1 MSLKG
6 TNKMIATT
14 KPGVAYSNRIGRLRE
29 KLLSSPFEADI
40 ERARYYTRAYKRTE
54 GQPPCMRA
62 ARGLEETLRCMS
74 IRIDDDD
81 LLVGAKSLKTV
92 AAPIGIERSPVSRTV
107 FIGIPFHGKK
117 VDDIRFLDSIEAVGP
132 EWVKAL
138 MEMPE
143 EEVREL
149 RDEILPYWRGKDAHS
164 LMVARWKEEGLV
176 SEIDPSPH
184 VAAIGDMQGHV
195 TVGIRKVLTM
205 GFRGIG
211 RQAAERLADLKQGD
225 EEDGQ
230 RKDFLE
236 SVQVVAAA
244 VCEHSERYARLAE
257 ELAEKAD
264 TRRKAKLVEI
274 ADRCRRVPAEPP
286 TSFKD
291 AVQAIWMT
299 QVVTA
304 ISYGEDAIFA
314 PGRVDQYLYP
324 YYRKDIETG
333 RITCEEVLEVLDEYF
348 INVSTFTGF
357 GPNNITI
364 GGLGRDGEDA
374 TNEIS
379 FLMLECLVRLSGL
392 RYGLAVRISTK
403 SPRRFLMKAC
413 ETYKRTAGVAFYNDA
428 VVIDDLM
435 QDGYALEDARDY
447 AVVGCVELTST
458 GNNNGYTSG
467 SIAHFPLTLEM
478 ALNEGG
484 AFRSKWERI
493 GAKTPNVREFKSFED
508 VKQAFADQVAN
519 SVDVMVKLTEVKD
532 RVFAESFPT
541 PLLSSTI
548 EGCVESGRD
557 VTRGGARYNH
567 ASVSSQ
573 GVATVANSL
582 AAIRW
587 AVFEE
592 KLVTMEEL
600 VDHLRNN
607 FEGAEELRQKL
618 LRKAPKYGNDDPKAD
633 EIAAW
638 VASTL
643 DKESRK
649 HKRGI
654 DGGTYR
660 ALLISAFSS
669 QVTEG
674 RQLGATPDGRLQGQ
688 PVSNGLSPA
697 NGTELEGMT
706 AALHSGAAAS
716 EAHLSSGTAFNMTL
730 NPTTIRTDEGVE
742 KLASLIEGY
751 FTLGGRQVQ
760 FNPMGRDTLKD
771 AQEHP
776 ENYPDLMVKVSGY
789 SFRFI
794 DLSRSLQND
803 IIARTEF
810 EV

>member
-1 MSLKG
+1 
-6 TNKMIATT
+6 MIATT
-14 KPGVAYSNRIGRLRE
+14 KEEVAYSERISRLRE
-29 KLLSSPFEADI
+29 KLLASRFEADI
-40 ERARYYTRAYKRTE
+40 ERARYYTAAYKSTE
-54 GQPPCMRA
+54 GWPPCMRA
-62 ARGLEETLRCMS
+62 AKGLEETLRRMS
-74 IRIDDDD
+74 IKIDDDD
-81 LLVGAKSLKTV
+81 RLVGAKSIKTV
-92 AAPIGIERSPVSRTV
+92 AAPIGIERSSVSRTV

-117 VDDIRFLDSIEAVGP
+117 VDDIRFLDNVEAVGP

-176 SEIDPSPH
+176 SESDPIPH
-184 VAAIGDMQGHV
+184 VAAVGDMQGHV
-195 TVGIRKVLTM
+195 TVGIKKVLDM
-205 GFRGIG
+205 GFKGIAG
-211 RQAAERLADLKQGD
+211 QAAERLAALKEGD
-225 EEDGQ
+225 ADYEQ

-236 SVQVVAAA
+236 SVQVAAAA
-244 VCEHSERYARLAE
+244 VCEHAERYARLAE
-257 ELAEKAD
+257 EMAQRAD
-264 TRRKAKLVEI
+264 DRRKAELIEI
-274 ADRCRRVPAEPP
+274 ADRCRRVPAGPP

-291 AVQAIWMT
+291 AAQAIWMT

-324 YYRKDIETG
+324 YYRKDIDAG
-333 RITCEEVLEVLDEYF
+333 RITREEALEALDEYF
-348 INVSTFTGF
+348 IKLSTFTGF
-357 GPNNITI
+357 GPNNVTI
-364 GGLGRDGEDA
+364 GGVNRDGADA

-379 FLMLECLVRLSGL
+379 YLMLECLIRLKGL
-392 RYGLAVRISTK
+392 RYGLAVRISEGT
-403 SPRRFLMKAC
+403 PREFLVKAC
-413 ETYKRTAGVAFYNDA
+413 EAHRRTAGIAFYNDA
-428 VVIDDLM
+428 VVIEDLM

-478 ALNEGG
+478 ALNEGR
-484 AFRSKWERI
+484 AFRGKWERI
-493 GAKTPNVREFKSFED
+493 GAGTPHPREFKSFED
-508 VKQAFADQVAN
+508 VKQAFAEQVAN
-519 SVDVMVKLTEVKD
+519 SVDVMVKLTEAKD

-573 GVATVANSL
+573 GLGTVANSL
-582 AAIRW
+582 AAVRW

-592 KLVTMEEL
+592 KIVTMEEL
-600 VDHLRNN
+600 VNHLRNN
-607 FEGAEELRQKL
+607 FEGAEDLRQKL
-618 LRKAPKYGNDDPKAD
+618 LRKAPKYGNDDPKVD

-638 VASTL
+638 AAGVL
-643 DKESRK
+643 DKGSRK

-674 RQLGATPDGRLQGQ
+674 RQLGATPDGRLQGE

-697 NGTELEGMT
+697 NGTELRGMT
-706 AALHSGAAAS
+706 AALRSGAAAS
-716 EAHLSSGTAFNMTL
+716 GARLSSGTAFNMTL
-730 NPTTIRTDEGVE
+730 NPMTLRTDEGVE

-751 FTLGGRQVQ
+751 FALGGRQVQ
-760 FNPMGRDTLKD
+760 FNPMGRETLKD

-810 EV
+810 QV